1 MTKKKKRISG
11 RGMEIEKPYSE
22 KTADGFFEVNIG
34 EIERETQK
42 YLLGAQESG
51 VYSIAGLCIEL
62 KITRQMLDVWR
73 DGYFTTEDAYDDTVT
88 ANDELSDCI
97 EMVMLHVERFW
108 EECDKSSV
116 QSKHVK
122 LLERS
127 GAFVPKSTT
136 GIGTPPF
143 DLGALNKYAK

>member
-1 MTKKKKRISG
+1 MAKKKMRVSG
-11 RGMEIEKPYSE
+11 CGLESKKPYSSR
-22 KTADGFFEVNIG
+22 TMDGLFEVNIG
-34 EIERETQK
+34 DIKRETQK

-62 KITRQMLDVWR
+62 GVTRQTLDAWR
-73 DGYFTTEDAYDDTVT
+73 EGYYATEDLHDDTVT
-88 ANDELSDCI
+88 RNHELSDCI
-97 EMVMLHVERFW
+97 EMVLLHIERFW
-108 EECDKSSV
+108 EECDKSAV

-127 GAFVPKSTT
+127 GAFEPKNTK

-143 DLGALNKYAK
+143 DLGGLSKFAK